1 MSIFK
6 EMKMKKGTLVSVVLL
21 LAAASLGYTQE
32 PAAGGLHG
40 SVDVTYL
47 SKYVWRGFDIYDDK
61 SAVQPSVNLD
71 LGGGV
76 GVSVMGHRANTSGF
90 EMTGERWDYYLHY
103 SNAINPGEK
112 NAIHYRLGYVYYNYP
127 DMSSHTAG
135 GISKAG
141 IPFGSIDLQELHAI
155 FSLPNILPVKG
166 LVPTYVLVK
175 LWPSNSGTIVGA
187 NSPWGGTA
195 SGFAHIFMLD
205 YGIPVKSG
213 GTNKPE
219 QVINLHS
226 EVVFNDGVGPNG
238 ANVDHDWSNA
248 VFGISTTFDL
258 GGNFSLTPGVYHQ
271 VTMDKS
277 VNTDNDETWASVG
290 ATYKF

>member
-1 MSIFK
+1 
-6 EMKMKKGTLVSVVLL
+6 MKKGILVVAVLL
-21 LAAASLGYTQE
+21 LAAVSLGYAQE
-32 PAAGGLHG
+32 PGPGGLHG

-47 SKYVWRGFDIYDDK
+47 SKYIWRGFDVYGDK
-61 SAVQPSVNLD
+61 SAIQPSVNLD
-71 LGGGV
+71 LFGSGF
-76 GVSVMGHRANTSGF
+76 GVSVMGHRANSSGY
-90 EMTGERWDYYLHY
+90 EMTGERWDYTLFYANSL
-103 SNAINPGEK
+103 SPGEK
-112 NAIHYRLGYVYYNYP
+112 CALNYRLGYVYYNYP

-135 GISKAG
+135 GISPTG
-141 IPFGSIDLQELHAI
+141 IPVGSIDLQELQAI
-155 FSLPNILPVKG
+155 FSWPNILPVKG

-187 NSPWGGTA
+187 RSPSGGSA

-205 YGIPVKSG
+205 YGVPVQGLGS
-213 GTNKPE
+213 PE

-226 EVVFNDGVGPNG
+226 EVVYNDGVGPDG
-238 ANVDHDWSNA
+238 RNVDQDWSNA

-271 VTMDKS
+271 VTMDTS
-277 VNTDNDETWASVG
+277 VNDDKDETWASVG

>member
-1 MSIFK
+1 
-6 EMKMKKGTLVSVVLL
+6 MKMKKGTLVSVVLL
-21 LAAASLGYTQE
+21 LAAVSLGYAQE
-32 PAAGGLHG
+32 PGPGGLHG

-47 SKYVWRGFDIYDDK
+47 SKYVWRGFDIYNDK
-61 SAVQPSVNLD
+61 SAIQPSVNLD

-76 GVSVMGHRANTSGF
+76 GASVMGHRANSSGY
-90 EMTGERWDYYLHY
+90 EDGERWDYYLHY

-112 NAIHYRLGYVYYNYP
+112 NAVNYRIGYVYYNYP
-127 DMSSHTAG
+127 DMSS
-135 GISKAG
+135 
-141 IPFGSIDLQELHAI
+141 SIADLQELHAI
-155 FSLPNILPVKG
+155 LSFPNILPVKG

-175 LWPSNSGTIVGA
+175 LWPSESGSMVGCK
-187 NSPWGGTA
+187 SPAGGTA

-205 YGIPVKSG
+205 YGIPVQG
-213 GTNKPE
+213 MGTGSPE

-238 ANVDHDWSNA
+238 ANVDQDWSNA

-271 VTMDKS
+271 VTMDES
-277 VNTDNDETWASVG
+277 VNDDKDETWASVS

>member
-6 EMKMKKGTLVSVVLL
+6 EMKMKKGILLGVVLL
-21 LAAASLGYTQE
+21 LAAVSLGYAQE
-32 PAAGGLHG
+32 PGGLHG

-47 SKYVWRGFDIYDDK
+47 SKYIWRGFDVYGEQ
-61 SAVQPSVNLD
+61 SAIQPSVNLD
-71 LGGGV
+71 LFGSGF
-76 GVSVMGHRANTSGF
+76 GVSAMGHRANSSGY
-90 EMTGERWDYYLHY
+90 ENSERWDYTLFYANSLF
-103 SNAINPGEK
+103 AGEK
-112 NAIHYRLGYVYYNYP
+112 YALNYRLGYVYYNYP
-127 DMSSHTAG
+127 DMSS
-135 GISKAG
+135 
-141 IPFGSIDLQELHAI
+141 SIADLQELQAI
-155 FSLPNILPVKG
+155 FSWPNILPVKG

-175 LWPSNSGTIVGA
+175 LWPSESGSMVGG
-187 NSPWGGTA
+187 NA

-205 YGIPVKSG
+205 YGIPVQG
-213 GTNKPE
+213 MGTGSPE

-277 VNTDNDETWASVG
+277 VNPDNDETWASVG

>member
-6 EMKMKKGTLVSVVLL
+6 EMKMKKGTLVVAVLL
-21 LAAASLGYTQE
+21 LAAVSLGYAQE
-32 PAAGGLHG
+32 PGGLHG

-47 SKYVWRGFDIYDDK
+47 SKYVWRGFDLYGDK
-61 SAVQPSVNLD
+61 SAIQPSVNLD

-76 GVSVMGHRANTSGF
+76 GVSAMGHRANSSGY
-90 EMTGERWDYYLHY
+90 ENSERWDYYLHY

-112 NAIHYRLGYVYYNYP
+112 NAVNYRIGYVYYNWA
-127 DMSSHTAG
+127 DMSS
-135 GISKAG
+135 
-141 IPFGSIDLQELHAI
+141 SIADLQELHAI
-155 FSLPNILPVKG
+155 LSFPNILPVKG

-175 LWPSNSGTIVGA
+175 LWPSESGSMVGSRSGTT
-187 NSPWGGTA
+187 GTA

-205 YGIPVKSG
+205 YGVPVQGLG
-213 GTNKPE
+213 GPE

-226 EVVFNDGVGPNG
+226 EVVYNDGVHPGGGN
-238 ANVDHDWSNA
+238 ADQDWSNA

-277 VNTDNDETWASVG
+277 VNDDKDETWASVG